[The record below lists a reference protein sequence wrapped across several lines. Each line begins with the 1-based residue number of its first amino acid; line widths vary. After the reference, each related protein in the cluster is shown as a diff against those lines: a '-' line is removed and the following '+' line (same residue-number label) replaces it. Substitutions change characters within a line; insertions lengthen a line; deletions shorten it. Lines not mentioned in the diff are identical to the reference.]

1 MKAHAHLT
9 AIWALLL
16 GSATVYSQVEL
27 TDNVA
32 ISGFVDAA
40 YISTDDGTTKSE
52 TLDLQGAEVDFLF
65 NLDTVSG
72 EVHLQ
77 TDGTTLELEQAFV
90 TYDLGNGLTVTA
102 GRYLSLLGFES
113 DESALS
119 GTSSI
124 PTTSTS
130 LTIPLS
136 SPKILTGVPGRIPW
150 DFG

>member
-52 TLDLQGAEVDFLF
+52 TLDLQGA
-65 NLDTVSG
+65 
-72 EVHLQ
+72 
-77 TDGTTLELEQAFV
+77 
-90 TYDLGNGLTVTA
+90 
-102 GRYLSLLGFES
+102 
-113 DESALS
+113 
-119 GTSSI
+119 
-124 PTTSTS
+124 
-130 LTIPLS
+130 
-136 SPKILTGVPGRIPW
+136 
-150 DFG
+150 